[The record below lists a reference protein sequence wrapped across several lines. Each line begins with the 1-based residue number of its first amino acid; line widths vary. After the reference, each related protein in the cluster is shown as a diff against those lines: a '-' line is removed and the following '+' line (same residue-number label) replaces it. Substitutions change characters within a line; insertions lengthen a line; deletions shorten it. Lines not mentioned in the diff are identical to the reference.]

1 MAAGILA
8 RRTLKEGCAMKPT
21 NLNGDKL
28 LPVKKPY
35 QRPILVVHGDLR
47 QITAFKNS
55 NMTDGVINNTKQG
68 S

>member
-1 MAAGILA
+1 
-8 RRTLKEGCAMKPT
+8 MKPT